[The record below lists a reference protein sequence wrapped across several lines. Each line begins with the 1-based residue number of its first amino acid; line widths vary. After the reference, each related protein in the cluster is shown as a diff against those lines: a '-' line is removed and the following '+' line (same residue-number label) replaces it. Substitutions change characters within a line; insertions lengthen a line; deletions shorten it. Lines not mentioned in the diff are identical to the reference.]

1 MVAASPPAVLRGPVS
16 ASADDRDPR
25 FDDVEAKPAPA
36 HFRPPVPWLLAPEL
50 LGAIKRIVMYA
61 LYKGDFDARDWMSA
75 ACADTDEAARAGDP
89 DELWFDYLADIGDGQ
104 TAMYTAAFLCQ
115 DDAYLDGDG
124 VTVRTPSA
132 IGAAP
137 AGATVLRRGQFLFLG
152 GDTAYHVADYAT
164 LNERVRKPFV
174 WAHRDIVA
182 ARAGHGLPPRTTTA
196 RLYGIP
202 GNHDYYDQLVGF
214 NRLFRKPV
222 TDERAGGPLPPRLP
236 LPGFERAQDT
246 SYVAIGLPFGWQL
259 WGIDCARRLDFRQRS
274 YFEER
279 AARRLVVA
287 TPTPAAALGRITIS
301 AQHRDA
307 LTRLGLGVPRAE
319 GPAPAPVR
327 ADLDA
332 GRALDCRLDLSGD
345 IHHYAR
351 HGGAAPGEPPAR
363 YASVQAGGGGAFHQ
377 PSFVDAGQVRRDAVY
392 PDAATSRRA
401 IAGRL
406 LDPFTIVRGGFVR
419 ALGIV
424 VALIVFD
431 ASVHGNVAWL
441 FDTLLRAIGV
451 ERERPWGASL
461 STVARAL
468 GHGFPGKLGASLGF
482 FCLLLAAGVLWVLA
496 ARIARWVLVNQ
507 RRPVPSA
514 AYRWY
519 RRGPFVI
526 DPYMPAWALFC
537 AGVALPLAAPY
548 LIREFPPADVLFRD
562 LTFLA
567 AALLVVVG
575 LVGLALSTGADERG
589 PLATAGFAA
598 LGATHAVLQLA
609 LPFLLVRVALAATP
623 GLALVAL
630 TCAVATVLGWALLR
644 RGMRWPVVAVWL
656 GRSLAVVVLAL
667 RFSEGVAVAP
677 TGGLGDLALYA
688 IAGAAGMVVACLEF
702 GWYLAVASAFS
713 GHVVETGAA
722 ARIEGYKQMVRF
734 RLTREGLTG
743 YVIAVDHPV
752 SDGPAIAAR
761 VVDVFTVSPP
771 PR

>member
-1 MVAASPPAVLRGPVS
+1 VPA

-25 FDDVEAKPAPA
+25 FDDVEAKPPA
-36 HFRPPVPWLLAPEL
+36 SHFRPPVPWLLAPEL

-75 ACADTDEAARAGDP
+75 ACADTDEAARADDP
-89 DELWFDYLADIGDGQ
+89 DELWFDYMADTGDGQ
-104 TAMYTAAFLCQ
+104 TAMYTQAFLCQ
-115 DDAYLDGDG
+115 DDLHVDGGRVTTPARDG
-124 VTVRTPSA
+124 AP
-132 IGAAP
+132 P

-174 WAHRDIVA
+174 WAHRDIAA
-182 ARAGHGLPPRTTTA
+182 ARARHGLPPLVRPA

-214 NRLFRKPV
+214 NRLFRRPV
-222 TDERAGGPLPPRLP
+222 TDEHGGGATPPRLP

-246 SYVAIGLPFGWQL
+246 SYVAINLPFGWQL

-274 YFEER
+274 YFEQQPGV
-279 AARRLVVA
+279 RRLIVA
-287 TPTPAAALGRITIS
+287 TPVPGAALGRIATG

-307 LTRLGLGVPRAE
+307 LARLGLGAPRAE
-319 GPAPAPVR
+319 GPAPAAVT

-332 GRALDCRLDLSGD
+332 GRPLDCRLDLSGD

-392 PDAATSRRA
+392 PDPATSRRA
-401 IAGRL
+401 VAGRL

-431 ASVHGNVAWL
+431 ASIHGNVAWL
-441 FDTLLRAIGV
+441 FDTLLTAIGV

-461 STVARAL
+461 STVATAL
-468 GHGFPGKLGASLGF
+468 GNRFPGKLGASLGF
-482 FCLLLAAGVLWVLA
+482 FCLVLAAGFLWVLA
-496 ARIARWVLVNQ
+496 ARVARWVLVNQ
-507 RRPVPSA
+507 RRPVPSR

-519 RRGPFVI
+519 RRGPFAI

-548 LIREFPPADVLFRD
+548 LIRAFPPADVLFRD

-567 AALLVVVG
+567 ATLLVIVG
-575 LVGLALSTGADERG
+575 LIGLALSTGADERG

-598 LGATHAVLQLA
+598 MGAVHALLQLA
-609 LPFLLVRVALAATP
+609 LPFLLVRVALASP
-623 GLALVAL
+623 SGLAVVAF
-630 TCAVATVLGWALLR
+630 TWAAATVAAWGLLR
-644 RGMRWPVVAVWL
+644 RGARWPVAIVWL

-667 RFSEGVAVAP
+667 RFSEGIAVAP
-677 TGGLGDLALYA
+677 TGGMSDLVLYA
-688 IAGAAGMVVACLEF
+688 FAGAAGMVVACLEF
-702 GWYLAVASAFS
+702 GWYLAVSSAFS
-713 GHVVETGAA
+713 GHVVEAGAA
-722 ARIEGYKQMVRF
+722 ARIEGYKQMIRF
-734 RLTREGLTG
+734 RLTSGGLTG
-743 YVIAVDHPV
+743 YVIAVDEPT
-752 SDGPAIAAR
+752 SEGTAIAAR
-761 VVDVFTVSPP
+761 VVDVFTVAPP
-771 PR
+771 PS